1 MTEDFDNE
9 DDVARTAKRQRRV
22 VSADECPYLDTV
34 CRAVLDFDFEKICSV
49 SLLSTNVYG
58 CLVCGKYFQVSREH
72 QFGRLQSMQK
82 WPTQAHHVRST
93 FSPIII
99 SQGRG
104 PQSHAYTHA
113 LEVNHHV
120 FINLMSGTVYC
131 LPDDYEVRDS
141 TLDDIR
147 HQLEPRFSVDDVRH
161 IDELTTYSRA
171 LDGTE
176 YLPGLLGLNNIKE
189 NDSINGALQML
200 LRVRPLRDHFLR
212 PENYAD
218 AKAVGNAAHLGRTLL
233 VQRFGE
239 FVRKCWNARSF
250 KAHVSPHDVLQAISL
265 ASGKRFRIG
274 QFTDPAEFLPWLL
287 NELHKDLGGSRRAN
301 SSIVF
306 QCFQG
311 QAIVHTDKPLV
322 VGAAAAAATASS
334 AGADTADDPA
344 AQFERT
350 SAVTPFVLLT
360 LEVPPPP
367 LFKDELQGNVIP
379 QVPIFQLLDKFN
391 GTTVKKFLN
400 GERRRYELLK
410 LPPYL
415 LVHLNRFTKNSFF
428 TEKNPT
434 IVNFPIRNLDLL
446 DYIHAPLRA
455 RIVAERERAARNEP
469 PLDAEARAFGATRYD
484 LVANLRHE
492 GSKPNQGTFRVHV
505 QHKASE
511 RWFDVQDLVVDE
523 TIPQL
528 IAVSE
533 AYVLLFE
540 RQSGTTRSK

>member
-1 MTEDFDNE
+1 M
-9 DDVARTAKRQRRV
+9 
-22 VSADECPYLDTV
+22 
-34 CRAVLDFDFEKICSV
+34 
-49 SLLSTNVYG
+49 
-58 CLVCGKYFQVSREH
+58 
-72 QFGRLQSMQK
+72 
-82 WPTQAHHVRST
+82 
-93 FSPIII
+93 
-99 SQGRG
+99 
-104 PQSHAYTHA
+104 
-113 LEVNHHV
+113 
-120 FINLMSGTVYC
+120 FINLTSGSVYC
-131 LPDDYEVRDS
+131 LPDDYEVRDA

-147 HQLEPRFSVDDVRH
+147 HQLEPRFSANDVAQLDR
-161 IDELTTYSRA
+161 LQTYSRA

-176 YLPGLLGLNNIKE
+176 FLPGLLGLNNVKC
-189 NDSINGALQML
+189 NDSFNAALQLL
-200 LRVRPLRDHFLR
+200 LRVRPLRDFFLR

-218 AKAVGNAAHLGRTLL
+218 GAAVGTAARLGRTPL

-250 KAHVSPHDVLQAISL
+250 KAHTSPHDVLQAVSL
-265 ASGKRFRIG
+265 ASDKRFRLG
-274 QFTDPAEFLPWLL
+274 LWADPVEFLPWLL
-287 NELHKDLGGSRRAN
+287 NALHKDLGGSKQR
-301 SSIVF
+301 SSVVTR
-306 QCFQG
+306 CFQG
-311 QAIVHTDKPLV
+311 QAIVHTRTPRS
-322 VGAAAAAATASS
+322 AADDARQTAASAADALGL
-334 AGADTADDPA
+334 AGDDTPDDPA
-344 AQFERT
+344 AQYDES
-350 SAVTPFVLLT
+350 SAVTPFLLLT
-360 LEVPPPP
+360 LEIPPPP

-400 GERRRYELLK
+400 GERRRYELLR

-446 DYIHAPLRA
+446 EYVHAPLRA

-469 PLDAEARAFGATRYD
+469 ALDGEARQFGSTRYD
-484 LVANLRHE
+484 LVANIRHE
-492 GSKPNQGTFRVHV
+492 GSKPNEGTFRVHV

-540 RQSGTTRSK
+540 RQQV